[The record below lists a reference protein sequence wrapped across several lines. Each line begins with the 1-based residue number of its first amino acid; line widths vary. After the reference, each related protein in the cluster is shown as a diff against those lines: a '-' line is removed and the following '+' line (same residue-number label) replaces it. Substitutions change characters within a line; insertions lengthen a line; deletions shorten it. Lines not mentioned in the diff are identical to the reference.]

1 MGSQIGKQ
9 IWREPG
15 FWENITYYLLHRR
28 KFEEYQKALSTQSTS
43 ANSST
48 DIERDEKKTEGK
60 SLMQG
65 IRKKLEVL
73 METNKSPK
81 IDEDS
86 LKALIMDEV
95 NTYVSRLKLDQ
106 RTRAYVLVDIAK
118 KLIFDKSFI

>member
-1 MGSQIGKQ
+1 LGSQLGQQ
-9 IWREPG
+9 IWRELG

-28 KFEEYQKALSTQSTS
+28 KFEEYQKAISTQSTMNTMS
-43 ANSST
+43 
-48 DIERDEKKTEGK
+48 DLDKDEKKSEGK
-60 SLMQG
+60 GLMQG

-95 NTYVSRLKLDQ
+95 NTYVSRLKLDSK
-106 RTRAYVLVDIAK
+106 TRSYVLVDIAK
-118 KLIFDKSFI
+118 K